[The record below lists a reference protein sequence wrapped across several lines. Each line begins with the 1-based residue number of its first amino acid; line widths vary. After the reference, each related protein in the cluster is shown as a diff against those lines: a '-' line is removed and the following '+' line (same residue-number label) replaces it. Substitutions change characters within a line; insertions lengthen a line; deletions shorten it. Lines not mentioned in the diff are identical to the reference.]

1 MNHEDIVEQVIRLVK
16 PHVGARVADIT
27 ADTGLTGELALDS
40 LKVMDLITD
49 VEDHYEI
56 SVPLNALA
64 DVKTVGQLATLIQA
78 QLGDRT

>member
-1 MNHEDIVEQVIRLVK
+1 MTHQDVVAQLIKLVEPLAE
-16 PHVGARVADIT
+16 GRVAHIT

-56 SVPLNALA
+56 SVPLNTLA
-64 DVKTVGQLATLIQA
+64 DIKTVGDLASLIQKHVGNDA
-78 QLGDRT
+78 

>member
-1 MNHEDIVEQVIRLVK
+1 MTHEEVVAEVIRLVK
-16 PHVGARVADIT
+16 PHAEGRVANIT

-56 SVPLNALA
+56 SVPLNTLA
-64 DVKTVGQLATLIQA
+64 DIKTVGQLATLIQTHVGKKA
-78 QLGDRT
+78 